1 MKMKFNIK
9 IAVLLF
15 FVAFQVNAQNTLDSL
30 GLSSSTPASAAY
42 SFRLLSSSYTGPLA
56 RITIGTVYYDVYP
69 DASTLKNFSLN
80 SPISASYVNYN
91 DASTGATSNL
101 LSSIVTGSTSATV
114 AIWYDQSGNNKNAI
128 QATTSIQPR
137 MINAGTI
144 DNNNGYPAMTFQNTS
159 QLMTYP
165 NTDLTAQT
173 INTVRSCPDQNWQT
187 LVAIPANGDF
197 SVRGANGSLYNTI
210 PNVNDWSVSTSPNAN
225 WVNKNQNVLY
235 TSNAIHTATIMSA
248 AAQTNTMSISTT
260 FASRGMYG
268 GAAVNEILLF
278 SSSLSDIVRTTVETN
293 QIEKYLILFITT
305 HPSSSNQSVIL
316 GGTPTN
322 LTIASGITGA
332 TFQWYS
338 NTTNSNTGGTLL
350 SGETNS
356 TYTPNTSAEGILYYY
371 AIVSTPAG
379 RSATSNVSGYVRV
392 GFEIT
397 TQPST
402 SNQIVYQGD
411 AVTPLTV
418 QATGSNLTYQWYS
431 NTANSNSGGTLLSG
445 ATNSTYTPSSAVEGT
460 LYYYVIVSIP
470 SGSITSNVSGFVRVA
485 FEITTQPST
494 SSQTVFQ
501 GGTVTQLSVQ
511 ATGSNLSYQ
520 WYSNTANSNSGG
532 TLLSAATN
540 STYTPSSATIGTLY
554 YYVTVTINNTTLTSS
569 VSGSIK
575 IKVTLPNITYGV
587 TTKIFNVGTAIT
599 PLVITN
605 TGGAISATSMV
616 STFAGSGLS
625 GFTDGI
631 GTAASFRRP
640 TGITVDA
647 NGNFYVADQLGNN
660 IRKIDP
666 SGVVTTIAGSV
677 TGSSGSTDGLGTAAR
692 FRSPTGITV
701 DAIGNLYVTDQSN
714 YRIRKIDPYGF
725 VTTFAGGSPGNTDG
739 FRTSASFSAPAGITI
754 DAAGNL
760 YVTDQ
765 SNNNIRKIDPSGF
778 VTTFA
783 GIYGSSTSGT
793 TDGFGTSARFFLPTG
808 ITIDATGNLYVADQ
822 RNNKIRKID
831 PYGFVTTIAGSL
843 AGGTLGNGNTDGIG
857 TAARFYF
864 PSGITID
871 ATGNLYVADQRNHK
885 IRKIDPSGFVTSI
898 AGSESGISGSTD
910 GIATSARFSLPYD
923 ITVNANGDCYV
934 ADRSNLKIRKIT
946 QGTFQISP
954 TLPNGLVFDQQTG
967 EISGTPT
974 VTSASTTYTITA
986 SNESGSSTT
995 TIAIATATLIAPTIS
1010 NFSNVTKKYYD
1021 LSYTITPPTSNS
1033 SGAFTYTSSNS
1044 TIATINGT
1052 TVSITGVGNCTIKAT
1067 QAADGTYNTD
1077 SISATLTVT
1086 SNTVVTKFG
1095 QLTTTDTNY
1104 VNKFGVIN
1112 AAQALNSNGAIVAA
1126 KTIVSVGDSYG
1137 GGIVGYLL
1145 QSGDPGYDAKVQHG
1159 LIVAS
1164 SNQSSGAAW
1173 ACDNMPLVGA
1183 AGTAIGTGN
1192 QNTTDIL
1199 TGCTAAGCATA
1210 GIAAKLCDDLVDGG
1224 YADWYLP
1231 SSDELYKLYLNK
1243 DIIGGFVQNYYWSS
1257 SKYVYAPEPDKYA
1270 KYVNFN
1276 NGGGEIGYH
1285 IKTST
1290 FAVRAIRAF

>member
-1 MKMKFNIK
+1 MRNRYQLLMKMKFNIK

-144 DNNNGYPAMTFQNTS
+144 DNTNGYPAMTFQNTS

-605 TGGAISATSMV
+605 TGGAISATSIV
-616 STFAGSGLS
+616 STFAGSVAAAAGN
-625 GFTDGI
+625 TDGI
-631 GTAASFRRP
+631 GTAARFRNP
-640 TGITVDA
+640 TGITADA
-647 NGNFYVADQLGNN
+647 NGNFYVADQLNNN
-660 IRKIDP
+660 IRKINP

-677 TGSSGSTDGLGTAAR
+677 TGLTGTTDGIGTAAR
-692 FRSPTGITV
+692 FF
-701 DAIGNLYVTDQSN
+701 Y
-714 YRIRKIDPYGF
+714 
-725 VTTFAGGSPGNTDG
+725 
-739 FRTSASFSAPAGITI
+739 
-754 DAAGNL
+754 
-760 YVTDQ
+760 
-765 SNNNIRKIDPSGF
+765 
-778 VTTFA
+778 
-783 GIYGSSTSGT
+783 
-793 TDGFGTSARFFLPTG
+793 PTG

-822 RNNKIRKID
+822 RNGRIRKITSTGIVTTVTGSSVGYTD
-831 PYGFVTTIAGSL
+831 GPVSIARFYPSGITIDNTNGNLYVADQYNNTIRKITPGGMGMVTTIAGSS
-843 AGGTLGNGNTDGIG
+843 ASGATDGIG

-871 ATGNLYVADQRNHK
+871 ATGNLYVADQNNNA
-885 IRKIDPSGFVTSI
+885 IRKIDPSGLVTTI
-898 AGSESGISGSTD
+898 AGSLVGGISGSGTTD
-910 GIATSARFSLPYD
+910 GIGTAARFYYPYG
-923 ITVNANGDCYV
+923 ITIDASGNLYV
-934 ADRSNLKIRKIT
+934 ADQRNNRVRKIT

-954 TLPNGLVFDQQTG
+954 TLPNGLSFNDQTG

-1285 IKTST
+1285 FKTST